1 MRDATFG
8 CDVGEA
14 FAVRRNGHRLRDVTA
29 TIDMNAFLL
38 TTSHGTARGV
48 VYQEISEYGDM
59 QKIGK
64 KYLLVIGMVL
74 SSRHDSHS
82 LS

>member
-1 MRDATFG
+1 MY
-8 CDVGEA
+8 
-14 FAVRRNGHRLRDVTA
+14 AVRRNGHRLRDVTA

-38 TTSHGTARGV
+38 TTSRMALSATFFI
-48 VYQEISEYGDM
+48 EKSLSYGDM

-74 SSRHDSHS
+74 SSRHDSDS
-82 LS
+82 LP